1 MAGRM
6 DVAEMEIMKMKC
18 GKKEEL
24 SFRRTSANIS
34 DRYKTYVAPV
44 LVRLRIYGS
53 LEMLWPRGIN
63 EA

>member
-18 GKKEEL
+18 EEKEEY

-34 DRYKTYVAPV
+34 DRYRTYVAPV
-44 LVRLRIYGS
+44 LVRWRIYES
-53 LEMLWPRGIN
+53 LEMLWRRGIN